1 MWFASVLVLH
11 LLCDDPKAKDTLME
25 VVEGDESSGEE
36 VITCIQAA
44 AGNLVA
50 AIQRGDDERVT
61 VAYLMLLCGWLI
73 ESTDAVNDFLNEGSI
88 LQILIQTA
96 SKGTSSNVLVRG
108 LCAALLGIV
117 YEFSTKDSPIPR
129 RKLQPMLL
137 NGLTRERYTEALA
150 ALRQD
155 LRLRDFEVL
164 PQSVSSA
171 LEPGAQPE
179 VYFDSTFV
187 ELLKDNFSRLTR
199 AIDRDPGLEVHT
211 TPVAV
216 DRDLV
221 DSLRHQIEDRA
232 QALLKVESDHVT
244 LERELSQEQAAH
256 RRDQEQ
262 AAAEFN
268 RIKNINEALQREH
281 ASELQKLE
289 QEHASKLQSATYQNR
304 LEIERL
310 KAQLQHVQKVAA
322 DDANRNKQNHDREL
336 RQLQREK
343 DEAEKK
349 YSNSQ
354 TSRDGMI
361 KEIDQLQ
368 KSLNGT
374 KQQLDAAQ
382 RNLKDVEH
390 RLNAREQEV
399 QELHALRQTLEDS
412 SKQNAEALKNSED
425 ELTKLRAEAADHA
438 AAFKDVDDKLQ
449 HAEKEA
455 TNLAQKMK
463 DLDGKCREAQAEAE
477 EKELAREAAQTEL
490 DDMLMVLADL
500 EEKRK
505 RDRERLKAHGEEI
518 SEGEEEDEEGE
529 EEEDE
534 GEGEEDEDEG
544 EDPKVEEA
552 EKADA

>member
-1 MWFASVLVLH
+1 
-11 LLCDDPKAKDTLME
+11 
-25 VVEGDESSGEE
+25 
-36 VITCIQAA
+36 
-44 AGNLVA
+44 
-50 AIQRGDDERVT
+50 
-61 VAYLMLLCGWLI
+61 
-73 ESTDAVNDFLNEGSI
+73 
-88 LQILIQTA
+88 TA
-96 SKGTSSNVLVRG
+96 SKSTSSNALVRG

-137 NGLTRERYTEALA
+137 NGLSRERYTEALA
-150 ALRQD
+150 GLRQD

-164 PQSVSSA
+164 PQNASSA

-179 VYFDSTFV
+179 VYFDTTFV

-199 AIDRDPGLEVHT
+199 AIDRDPGLEVHA
-211 TPVAV
+211 TPGAV

-221 DSLRHQIEDRA
+221 DSLRHLIEDKDH
-232 QALLKVESDHVT
+232 ALQKVESNHVT

-262 AAAEFN
+262 ATAEFN
-268 RIKNINEALQREH
+268 RIKNINQALQREH

-310 KAQLQHVQKVAA
+310 KAQLQHVQKVTA
-322 DDANRNKQNHDREL
+322 DDASRNKQNHDREL

-354 TSRDGMI
+354 TSRDGMV

-368 KSLNGT
+368 KNLNGT

-382 RNLKDVEH
+382 RSLKDVEQ
-390 RLNAREQEV
+390 RLNARGQEV
-399 QELHALRQTLEDS
+399 QELRTLRQTLEES
-412 SKQNAEALKNSED
+412 SKQNAETLKKSED
-425 ELTKLRAEAADHA
+425 ELTKLRSEAADHV

-455 TNLAQKMK
+455 KMSAQKLK
-463 DLDGKCREAQAEAE
+463 ELDEKLRRAHTEVK
-477 EKELAREAAQTEL
+477 EKEDAREAAQTEL

-505 RDRERLKAHGEEI
+505 RDRERLKAHGEEV
-518 SEGEEEDEEGE
+518 SEGEDDDEEGE
-529 EEEDE
+529 EEEDDDDDDDEGAEEEGE
-534 GEGEEDEDEG
+534 GEGEEAEV
-544 EDPKVEEA
+544 KEA
-552 EKADA
+552 QKPDART